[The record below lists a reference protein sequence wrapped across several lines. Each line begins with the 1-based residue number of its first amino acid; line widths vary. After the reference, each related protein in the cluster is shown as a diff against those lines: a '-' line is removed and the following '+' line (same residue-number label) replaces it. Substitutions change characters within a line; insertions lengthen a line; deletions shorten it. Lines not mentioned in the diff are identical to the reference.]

1 MEKVKFTLR
10 RMADELVRFSMNG
23 LVTTADCERLG
34 EIEDELKIL
43 GNMGRIDQV
52 TYREYMD
59 MVDEIYRQESLFEEQ
74 ASLGNGWW

>member
-10 RMADELVRFSMNG
+10 RMADELVGFSMNG

-34 EIEDELKIL
+34 EIEDELKFL
-43 GNMGRIDQV
+43 GNTGRIDQV